1 MIDVRKDANASVI
14 LNNLY
19 KQTPLQTSFGV
30 NMIALVN
37 GRPQLINL
45 KQALYHYLEHQKK
58 LYVVVRNTICVKRK
72 TVPTFLKV

>member
-1 MIDVRKDANASVI
+1 MFVKMQMPMLF

-37 GRPQLINL
+37 GRPKLINL
-45 KQALYHYLEHQKK
+45 KQALVEYLEHQKT
-58 LYVVVRNTICVKRK
+58 VVRRRTEYNLKKRK
-72 TVPTFLKV
+72 TEHIS